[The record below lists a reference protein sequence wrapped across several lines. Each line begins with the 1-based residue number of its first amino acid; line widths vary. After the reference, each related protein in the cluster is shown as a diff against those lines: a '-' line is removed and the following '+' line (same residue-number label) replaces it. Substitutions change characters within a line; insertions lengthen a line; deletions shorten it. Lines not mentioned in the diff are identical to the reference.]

1 MGSFHGAHKIA
12 GVPAHH
18 PLDYLVHPSQGD
30 DGSRFFIVEVL
41 CV

>member
-1 MGSFHGAHKIA
+1 MGSFHGAHKFT

-18 PLDYLVHPSQGD
+18 PLDHHVHPTQGD
-30 DGSRFFIVEVL
+30 GGSRFFIVEVL